1 MCGVRTKTD
10 CRSRVVRKS
19 IKSACVSRGHM
30 RPRILSHLVL
40 NGGLYTFRPSNFRFV
55 TSTHVIVVRRHNVSG
70 CTCSLSDALY
80 GWYCTVTQRGQKRS
94 NHASHGQS
102 GHPMSHVINTIL

>member
-40 NGGLYTFRPSNFRFV
+40 NGGLYTFRPSNFCNLNSR
-55 TSTHVIVVRRHNVSG
+55 HKRRHN
-70 CTCSLSDALY
+70 
-80 GWYCTVTQRGQKRS
+80 
-94 NHASHGQS
+94 SHLTTAVVLCELLARCMRDEYNG
-102 GHPMSHVINTIL
+102 T